1 MNTKNVSEVK
11 EQDEVSKE
19 LFKKSDA
26 EKKDDKGNLEE
37 IFLQLTGGDEDI
49 DIIKSLS

>member
-26 EKKDDKGNLEE
+26 EKKELKMAKKAYKLKQKMKYG
-37 IFLQLTGGDEDI
+37 
-49 DIIKSLS
+49 